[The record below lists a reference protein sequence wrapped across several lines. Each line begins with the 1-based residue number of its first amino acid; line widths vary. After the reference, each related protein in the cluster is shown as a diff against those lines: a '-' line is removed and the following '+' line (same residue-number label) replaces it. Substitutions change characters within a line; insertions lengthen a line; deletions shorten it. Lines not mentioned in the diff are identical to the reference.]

1 MRRVATA
8 PPPARRSPALA
19 AAAGALSDS
28 SFASVIGG
36 ELLVSF
42 DPAEAERAAVRGAL
56 AVDAAGE
63 ALPRLVESSAN
74 PL

>member
-1 MRRVATA
+1 MKVGETGCDAVRRRR
-8 PPPARRSPALA
+8 PPARRSPALA

-28 SFASVIGG
+28 TFAIVSGG

-56 AVDAAGE
+56 AGEAASE
-63 ALPRLVESSAN
+63 ALP
-74 PL
+74 